1 MPSAERTD
9 FKAWSALQR
18 RVLSAEEQNR
28 PAVEGICET
37 LFSHP
42 ELSREEFFSCG
53 YLCDVLKKRGFS
65 VETPVAGLPTA
76 FRAQIGS
83 GAPRVAFLA
92 EYDALP
98 GYGADGK
105 SPAHACGHNVQ
116 LGALYGAAIGL
127 IGSGAMDEPDGTVRF
142 MAVPAEEGLE
152 IQNRKKLIDE
162 GKIRAFN
169 GKQEFIRLG
178 LFDGVSAALMQH
190 TAQGDKV
197 SAGGAG
203 GLCVVQKLVRYT
215 GKSAHPVNAHS
226 GVNALTAA
234 RIGLN
239 AADHMRDTMPGVYF
253 HYTITECGAVNVIP
267 DKVTL
272 EAHVRGWDINYI
284 KECNETIN
292 RCLKAD
298 AYAAGAEIEITD
310 FSETLFSNEQA
321 DLKAIVLGCI

>member
-1 MPSAERTD
+1 MDDLLRIKER
-9 FKAWSALQR
+9 
-18 RVLSAEEQNR
+18 
-28 PAVEGICET
+28 ICET
-37 LFSHP
+37 IEKNRNEFIELGHRVLHEP
-42 ELSREEFFSCG
+42 E
-53 YLCDVLKKRGFS
+53 
-65 VETPVAGLPTA
+65 TA
-76 FRAQIGS
+76 FSEFKTAEKMQQAFSKLGLSCRAGQAITDVTADAHGRTDCATVALMGELDAILLS
-83 GAPRVAFLA
+83 EYPYADKTTGA
-92 EYDALP
+92 
-98 GYGADGK
+98 
-105 SPAHACGHNVQ
+105 AHACGHNVQ

-152 IQNRKKLIDE
+152 IQNRKKLIYE